1 MPFVTS
7 IIFSIR
13 QIWHSKK
20 QTIRLGMGVTA
31 AMVVLLT
38 INLGISIS
46 QQKTFLQV
54 VDSTAF
60 DFTIT
65 LNKPQE
71 ASLLYDMLQEK
82 YEIPVTNVIGINNY
96 GSTLRIGDYTWLS
109 KNATNY
115 SDPVRLDPNSCPILS
130 SISDN
135 DFKNFVE
142 RSVITSLSHNYTLS
156 QNQILIDNFTLQQFN
171 LKIGD
176 SIFVHNQIEVGQ
188 SSELKSSNY
197 TSQLQIGGIIGLNRS
212 SARFLEFLY
221 PNQQMEDIPSQTDIF
236 LSSPIIF
243 VDYTF
248 LFELL
253 ESLNPSFSQLE
264 QGFTTF
270 IVFLDRP
277 VVLFPYDVA
286 GTISKLN
293 YFEKRFAVILRQ
305 EFPDVSFSV
314 LNRMAPLLQ
323 RNQAALDFLRIIL
336 MLASLP
342 AILIALYFA
351 KFSSQLNIHERHHD
365 IGILKS
371 RGATPRQ
378 IRVFYVLEGLIIGGI
393 SGMITIPCAILFT
406 TILFSIP
413 ISELL
418 SLLFPIQNP
427 STNIGIVVSGSI
439 LAGSILGIAI
449 NWFISREVIQ
459 LDILGS
465 IRKTPTIT
473 SRSIAHKNDR
483 TIIWPLIIVI
493 FSFTPIISLITENWL
508 PSGLFQPLQY
518 LFVIINSLGLII
530 APVLPIILPWAFIR
544 ILSARIG
551 HMAGLVRR
559 LVNPFLK
566 EASVLVHQSF
576 RQNIRIGT
584 NLSLITSLTLAFT
597 ILPLFLS
604 QNLHTFAIDSL
615 ETEIGA
621 DLTLEGS
628 IDQLNHSSETIL
640 KSILPS
646 SALMTSVL
654 YVRAPY
660 PSYDP
665 SLGSVA
671 VDTWVVGINASS
683 YTEIVTLKHFHSLTD
698 RSISELDNNL
708 ETLKEAEA
716 VIDNSISSEGIYQ
729 IGDQIFITPHLRNK
743 TDGSSLALQFNFTIT
758 DIKRL
763 LPGIDGSEAGSSKD
777 IAGIIV
783 NLNTLIPWIEK
794 YGFPKN
800 SHAPRYKFL
809 VKLPKDFSSD
819 VLLSLI
825 YTTFGYDI
833 KVRNLAIEKNEV
845 KNLTL
850 GSLNL
855 VIQALE
861 GEAVLIGLILM
872 LNVTVVVSLTLHD
885 RELEFGVY
893 RSRGIQTHQ
902 LFVLIFAQILS
913 LALTGI
919 ILGALAGWISGFLLT
934 SLTLSMF
941 NPTEVPIPNEFPPS
955 GFLLIIGVAI
965 TFVLIAIYGQNRM
978 LQKPIIE
985 QIRLVNK

>member
-1 MPFVTS
+1 MPFVTT

-13 QIWHSKK
+13 QVWYTKK
-20 QTIRLGMGVTA
+20 QTVRLGMGVTA

-54 VDSTAF
+54 VDSTAL

-71 ASLLYDMLQEK
+71 ASLLNDMFQEK
-82 YEIPVTNVIGINNY
+82 YAIPVINVIGINNY
-96 GSTLRIGDYTWLS
+96 GPRLRIGDYTWLS

-115 SDPVRLDPNSCPILS
+115 SDPVRLDPNSYPTLC

-135 DFKNFVE
+135 YFKDFVE
-142 RSVITSLSHNYTLS
+142 RGVISSLSHNYTLS
-156 QNQILIDNFTLQQFN
+156 QNHILVDNFTFQQFD

-176 SIFVHNQIEVGQ
+176 SIFIHNQIKSGQ
-188 SSELKSSNY
+188 SPEFKYSNY

-212 SARFLEFLY
+212 STRFLEFVY
-221 PNQQMEDIPSQTDIF
+221 PNQQMEDIPSQTDIS
-236 LSSPIIF
+236 LSSPVIF
-243 VDYTF
+243 VDYKF
-248 LFELL
+248 LFDLL
-253 ESLNPSFSQLE
+253 ESLNPGLSQQE

-293 YFEKRFAVILRQ
+293 YFEKRFTVILRQ
-305 EFPDVSFSV
+305 EFPEVSFIV
-314 LNRMAPLLQ
+314 LNRIAPLLQ
-323 RNQAALDFLRIIL
+323 KNQAALDFLRIIL

-342 AILIALYFA
+342 AIFIALYFA
-351 KFSSQLNIHERHHD
+351 KFSSQLNIHQRHHD

-371 RGATPRQ
+371 RGGTPRQ
-378 IRVFYVLEGLIIGGI
+378 IRLFYVSEGLVIGGM
-393 SGMITIPCAILFT
+393 SGMITIPCAVLFTIILFG
-406 TILFSIP
+406 IP
-413 ISELL
+413 VAELL

-427 STNIGIVVSGSI
+427 LANIGIVVSGSI
-439 LAGSILGIAI
+439 LGGSILGIVI
-449 NWFISREVIQ
+449 SWFVSREVRHI
-459 LDILGS
+459 DILGS
-465 IRKTPTIT
+465 IRKTPSET
-473 SRSIAHKNDR
+473 SRSTVHKNEKPL
-483 TIIWPLIIVI
+483 IWPLLIVI
-493 FSFTPIISLITENWL
+493 LTFTPIISLITENWL

-518 LFVIINSLGLII
+518 LFFIINSMGSII

-551 HMAGLVRR
+551 HIAGLVRR
-559 LVNPFLK
+559 LVKPFLK

-576 RQNIRIGT
+576 RQNLQVGT
-584 NLSLITSLTLAFT
+584 HLSLIASLTLAFT

-621 DLTLEGS
+621 DLTLEGP

-640 KSILPS
+640 RSILPS
-646 SALMTSVL
+646 SALVTSVF

-665 SLGSVA
+665 SLGSVN
-671 VDTWVVGINASS
+671 TWVVGINASS
-683 YTEIVTLKHFHSLTD
+683 YTEIVTLKHFHSLPD
-698 RSISELDNNL
+698 RSISELVNNL
-708 ETLKEAEA
+708 KTLKEAEA
-716 VIDNSISSEGIYQ
+716 VIDNSISSQGIYQ
-729 IGDQIFITPHLRNK
+729 VGDQIFIRPSLYNK
-743 TDGSSLALQFNFTIT
+743 TDDSSLALQFNFTIT

-763 LPGIDGSEAGSSKD
+763 LPGIDGPEAGSFMD

-794 YGFPKN
+794 YNFPKN

-809 VKLPKDFSSD
+809 VKLPDGSSSD

-833 KVRNLAIEKNEV
+833 KARNLAMEKNEV
-845 KNLTL
+845 RNFTL

-885 RELEFGVY
+885 REQEFGLY
-893 RSRGIQTHQ
+893 RSRGIQPHQ

-913 LALTGI
+913 LALAGI

-934 SLTLSMF
+934 SLTLFMF
-941 NPTEVPIPNEFPPS
+941 NPTEVPIPNEFPTS
-955 GFLLIIGVAI
+955 GFILITGVAI
-965 TFVLIAIYGQNRM
+965 AFALVAIYGQNRM